1 MKLKDIIIKYRSEK
15 LLTQEQIA
23 LEIGVSIGTII
34 KIEKGEKASMLVKA
48 KIANYL
54 NIDINEIED

>member
-1 MKLKDIIIKYRSEK
+1 MKLKDVIVKYRSEK

>member
-1 MKLKDIIIKYRSEK
+1 MKLKDVIIKYRSEK